1 MDLFD
6 TAGYADRWSGPGWQD
21 APAWGWL
28 HIAADVLAF
37 AAFTAIAA
45 SLIYFARRR
54 RDVPF
59 PRVLRLFIWLT
70 LACSLL
76 QLLDVL
82 TFWWP
87 IIRFAAVAKLFTATM
102 AWAALFALI
111 YVVPK
116 ALAFRSPA
124 QLEDEVRART
134 RELKLLAKQQQRESD
149 ERDRIAAWLRESEER
164 LRLALQAG
172 GMGTWDWNL
181 VTGITHYDE
190 TEIAL
195 CGLDAPDGFAPAE
208 EFLSRIHPEDI
219 PGVREAL
226 QRAFDGVEDYNREF
240 RIILPDGRYR
250 WLLGHGR
257 VIRDENN
264 QAVRIVGVNYDV
276 TERRQAEENLR
287 LRTRAIES
295 ATNGIFIIDARLP
308 QRPIIYVNPAFEEL
322 TGYQADDILNRSCD
336 ILYGSDTDPS
346 AIETLERALVEGEG
360 CEVVLLNYRKD
371 GSSFWSELHLAPVE
385 DSDHRISHFVGIQS
399 DVTNRVRHE
408 QELRQAEQHAE
419 LANRAKSEFLAN
431 MSHEIRTPLT
441 AILGCADT
449 LFDQLEEENALD
461 LVHMIRSQGR
471 LLLGILNDVLDLS
484 KIEAGRL
491 EIHHEPCSVTFVV
504 NEVRSL
510 MEPLAQ
516 ERGLT
521 LTSSFDSTIPVT
533 IHSDAL
539 RIRQIL
545 LNLVSNAIKFT
556 EEGSVH
562 ISVSCR
568 ADDAGQA
575 QLSLSVRDT
584 GIGIAP
590 DKVEAIFEAFSQ
602 HHEVLTRKV
611 GGTGLGL
618 TICQRLCYL
627 LGGHITVES
636 RHGVGSTFT
645 VTLPV
650 GNADELRFAPA
661 DEISNQQL
669 HTAETSVG
677 LDLSDCRMLVAE
689 DTRGIQFLLQRMLE
703 GMVGYVNVVSNGQEA
718 LDEMQRA
725 EAAGEPYDLV
735 LMDMQMP
742 VLNGFDATRRLR
754 EDDNRTPVIAL
765 TAGAMKG
772 DREKCLA
779 AGCDDYLSK
788 PFDWEQLMS
797 VIRRNFSPRRVKG
810 EAPTRA

>member
-6 TAGYADRWSGPGWQD
+6 TAGYADRWSSGPAWQQS
-21 APAWGWL
+21 PAWGWL
-28 HIAADVLAF
+28 HVVADILAF
-37 AAFTAIAA
+37 AAFAA
-45 SLIYFARRR
+45 MALVLLYFVRRR

-59 PRVLRLFIWLT
+59 PRVTQLFIGLIF
-70 LACSLL
+70 ACSVL
-76 QLLDVL
+76 QLLDVVI
-82 TFWWP
+82 FWWP
-87 IIRFAAVAKLFTATM
+87 IFRFSALAKLITAAV
-102 AWAALFALI
+102 AWAALLALI
-111 YVVPK
+111 HVVPK
-116 ALAFRSPA
+116 ALSYRSPA
-124 QLEDEVRART
+124 QLEDEVKART
-134 RELKLLAKQQQRESD
+134 RELKLLAKQQQRESA
-149 ERDRIAAWLRESEER
+149 ERDRYAAWLRESEER

-181 VTGITHYDE
+181 TTGVTHYDE
-190 TEIAL
+190 TEKDL
-195 CGLDAPDGFAPAE
+195 CAIDAPDGFAPAE
-208 EFLSRIHPEDI
+208 ALLSRVHPDDI
-219 PGVREAL
+219 AGMRAAL
-226 QRAFDGVEDYNREF
+226 QRAIDGIEDYHREF
-240 RIILPDGRYR
+240 RIIMPDGRYR

-257 VIRDENN
+257 VIRDEAN
-264 QAVRIVGVNYDV
+264 QPVRMVGVNYDI
-276 TERRQAEENLR
+276 TERRQVEEDLR

-308 QRPIIYVNPAFEEL
+308 GRPIIYVNPAFEEL
-322 TGYQADDILNRSCD
+322 TGYQAEEILNHSCD
-336 ILYGSDTDPS
+336 VLYGPDTDDT
-346 AIETLERALVEGEG
+346 AIQTLERALVEGEG

-371 GSSFWSELHLAPVE
+371 GSEFWSELHLAPVE
-385 DSDHRISHFVGIQS
+385 DADHKISHFVGIQS
-399 DVTNRVRHE
+399 DVTNRVLHE
-408 QELRQAEQHAE
+408 QHLLKAEQQAE
-419 LANRAKSEFLAN
+419 LASRAKSEFLAN

-449 LFDQLEEENALD
+449 LFGQLEEENALD

-491 EIHHEPCSVTFVV
+491 EIHHEPCSVVAVV
-504 NEVRSL
+504 SEVRSL

-516 ERGLT
+516 ERGLE
-521 LTSSFDSTIPVT
+521 LNSSFDSLIPITIC
-533 IHSDAL
+533 SDAL

-556 EEGSVH
+556 EVGSVH
-562 ISVSCR
+562 INVSCH
-568 ADDAGQA
+568 AESGQA
-575 QLSLSVRDT
+575 RLILSVRDT

-590 DKVEAIFEAFSQ
+590 DKLEAIFEAFSQ
-602 HHEVLTRKV
+602 QHEVLTRKV

-618 TICQRLCYL
+618 TICQRLAAM
-627 LGGHITVES
+627 LGGRITVES
-636 RHGVGSTFT
+636 RRGEGSTFT

-650 GNADELRFAPA
+650 GAADDLRFAPPE
-661 DEISNQQL
+661 EIANQQL
-669 HTAETSVG
+669 ETAETSVG

-703 GMVGYVNVVSNGQEA
+703 GMVAAVSVVSNGQEA
-718 LDEMQRA
+718 LDELQRA

-742 VLNGFDATRRLR
+742 VLNGFDATRQLR
-754 EDDNRTPVIAL
+754 AEGNRTPVIAL

-779 AGCDDYLSK
+779 VGCDDYLSK
-788 PFDWEQLMS
+788 PFDWEQLMA
-797 VIRRNFSPRRVKG
+797 VIRRNFSPRR

>member
-6 TAGYADRWSGPGWQD
+6 TAGYADRWSGPAWQEM
-21 APAWGWL
+21 PAWGWL
-28 HIAADVLAF
+28 HIAADILAF
-37 AAFTAIAA
+37 AAFTAIAGA
-45 SLIYFARRR
+45 LWYFARRR

-70 LACSLL
+70 FACSAL
-76 QLLDVL
+76 QLVDVL

-87 IIRFAAVAKLFTATM
+87 LVRVSALAKLITAAM
-102 AWAALFALI
+102 AWVALFALI
-111 YVVPK
+111 HVVPK
-116 ALAFRSPA
+116 ALQFRSPA

-195 CGLDAPDGFAPAE
+195 SGIDAPDGFAPAE
-208 EFLSRIHPEDI
+208 AFLARVHPDDI
-219 PGVREAL
+219 AGVREAL
-226 QRAFDGVEDYNREF
+226 QRAFDGLGDYNREF
-240 RIILPDGRYR
+240 RILQPDGSCR

-264 QAVRIVGVNYDV
+264 QPVRIVGVNYDI
-276 TERRQAEENLR
+276 TERRQAEEDLR

-322 TGYQADDILNRSCD
+322 TGYQAADILNSSCD
-336 ILYGSDTDPS
+336 ILYGPDTDPN
-346 AIETLERALVEGEG
+346 AVETLERALAEGVG

-371 GSSFWSELHLAPVE
+371 GSTFWSELHLAPVE

-399 DVTNRVRHE
+399 DVTNRVRYE
-408 QELRQAEQHAE
+408 QELREAEQHAE
-419 LANRAKSEFLAN
+419 QANRAKSEFLAN

-449 LFDQLEEENALD
+449 LFGQLEEDQALD

-491 EIHHEPCSVTFVV
+491 EIHHEPCSVASVV

-510 MEPLAQ
+510 MEPMAQ

-521 LTSSFDSTIPVT
+521 LTSSFDTQIPVT
-533 IHSDAL
+533 IQSDPL

-562 ISVSCR
+562 IGVSCHV
-568 ADDAGQA
+568 DESGQA
-575 QLSLSVRDT
+575 QLFLRVRDT

-627 LGGHITVES
+627 LGGHISVES
-636 RHGVGSTFT
+636 RRGVGSTFT

-650 GNADELRFAPA
+650 GHADELRFAPA
-661 DEISNQQL
+661 EDISRQQL
-669 HTAETSVG
+669 DMAETSVA

-689 DTRGIQFLLQRMLE
+689 DTRGIQFLLQRMLD
-703 GMVGYVNVVSNGQEA
+703 GVVAYVHVVSNGQEA
-718 LDEMQRA
+718 LDELQRA

-742 VLNGFDATRRLR
+742 ILNGFDATRRLR
-754 EDDNRTPVIAL
+754 EEGNRTPVIAL

-797 VIRRNFSPRRVKG
+797 VLRRNYCHRRADRQ
-810 EAPTRA
+810 APTRA